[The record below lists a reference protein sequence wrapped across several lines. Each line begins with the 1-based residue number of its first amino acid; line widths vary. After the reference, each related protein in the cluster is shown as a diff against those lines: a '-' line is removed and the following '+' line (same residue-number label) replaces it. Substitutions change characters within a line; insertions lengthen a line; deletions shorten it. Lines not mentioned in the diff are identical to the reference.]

1 MEFVENYLMSVVSQN
16 IPFDDREKNKL
27 TFEVG
32 FPGNSMMSTR
42 QLYFEVRMHNVYVE
56 NLFPSFFS
64 IIYEGS

>member
-42 QLYFEVRMHNVYVE
+42 QLYFEVGMHNVYVE
-56 NLFPSFFS
+56 N
-64 IIYEGS
+64 